1 MIVRG
6 TAQWASVFDVN
17 EMSGKYQVDI
27 CNLDKDT
34 VKDLEKR
41 GLTVK
46 KGQDN
51 KKEYGSYI
59 TAKSSKYAPKVLDN
73 MAQPMDGSVLIGNGS
88 KIKASINPYSWTFKG
103 KSGISA
109 ALNKMMVLK
118 LVAYA
123 GNGND
128 DVLEPEELED
138 DNILESEG
146 GSDEEL

>member
-88 KIKASINPYSWTFKG
+88 KIKASI
-103 KSGISA
+103 KSQS
-109 ALNKMMVLK
+109 NSKV
-118 LVAYA
+118 
-123 GNGND
+123 
-128 DVLEPEELED
+128 
-138 DNILESEG
+138 IL
-146 GSDEEL
+146 

>member
-1 MIVRG
+1 
-6 TAQWASVFDVN
+6 
-17 EMSGKYQVDI
+17 
-27 CNLDKDT
+27 
-34 VKDLEKR
+34 
-41 GLTVK
+41 
-46 KGQDN
+46 
-51 KKEYGSYI
+51 
-59 TAKSSKYAPKVLDN
+59 